1 MLAIEAGFVLF
12 MIGATRGRRWS
23 EIQRLALVAGGLA
36 VYALFGIFTDRA
48 LHGAADM
55 LPHAFIILFF
65 VVITFIAGLRVRS
78 AEAAGS
84 GE

>member
-1 MLAIEAGFVLF
+1 

-23 EIQRLALVAGGLA
+23 DVQRLALVAGGLA

-65 VVITFIAGLRVRS
+65 VVVTFIAGARVR
-78 AEAAGS
+78 AVQAAGS
-84 GE
+84 RE